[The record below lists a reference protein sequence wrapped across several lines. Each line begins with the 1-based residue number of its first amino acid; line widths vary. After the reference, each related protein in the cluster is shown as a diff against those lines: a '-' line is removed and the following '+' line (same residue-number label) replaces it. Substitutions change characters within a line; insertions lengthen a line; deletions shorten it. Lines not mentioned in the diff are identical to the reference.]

1 MPKKQLLA
9 GKTALVTGA
18 ANRIGAQITR
28 TLHQNGANLIIHHR
42 DTGGADAKDN
52 VSHTSSINAQA
63 LEAELNSL
71 RPGSS
76 IRYQAELSDISA
88 IEALAQKASLA
99 FGQLDILINNASSF
113 YATPLGTIT
122 EQHWTDLLGSN
133 LKAPL
138 FLSQACYP
146 ALKKSNG
153 CIINLLDI
161 YATSP
166 LKNHSLY
173 CSAKAA
179 NQMLVKSL
187 ALDMA
192 PEVRIN
198 GIAPGA
204 ILWPEAKLKDAH
216 INDGSNN
223 YDTQNKQQQSIL
235 DKIPLQKVGD
245 PYNITQ
251 TVLFLINNDYITG
264 EVITV
269 DGGRLLTN

>member
-1 MPKKQLLA
+1 MLA

-18 ANRIGAQITR
+18 ANRIGAQIAR
-28 TLHQNGANLIIHHR
+28 TLHQNGANLIIHYR
-42 DTGGADAKDN
+42 N
-52 VSHTSSINAQA
+52 SRTSAQDIA
-63 LEAELNSL
+63 AELNRH
-71 RPGSS
+71 RPGSAIS
-76 IRYQAELSDISA
+76 YQADLSDTA
-88 IEALAQKASLA
+88 ELDALALKSVQK

-113 YATPLGTIT
+113 YPTPVGTIT
-122 EQHWTDLLGSN
+122 RHHWDDLIGSN

-146 ALKKSNG
+146 ALDKTGG

-192 PEVRIN
+192 PRVRVN

-204 ILWPEAKLKDAH
+204 ILWPVANQTTASSDV
-216 INDGSNN
+216 INNEDR
-223 YDTQNKQQQSIL
+223 QQTIL
-235 DKIPLQKVGD
+235 DKIPLQKIGNPD
-245 PYNITQ
+245 NIVQ

-264 EVITV
+264 EIVTI
-269 DGGRLLTN
+269 DGGRLLAN